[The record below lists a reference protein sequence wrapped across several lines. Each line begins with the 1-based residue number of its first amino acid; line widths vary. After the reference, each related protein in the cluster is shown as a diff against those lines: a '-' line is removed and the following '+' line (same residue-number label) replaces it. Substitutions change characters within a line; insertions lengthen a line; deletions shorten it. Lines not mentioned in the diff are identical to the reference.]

1 MADHKR
7 RMKALKE
14 KGRELHAGMVSRIK
28 AAIDKIA
35 ADISAELAVK
45 SLKDGINDENLKA
58 ISHANAT
65 AGSRKNDSESIE
77 ILKSEALS
85 VKILQPQSPVEIWP
99 VIIDTP
105 PLRPFDRDAW
115 VYTQSTPQP
124 SIHPN
129 DDMSIVTFNASDNQ
143 K

>member
-58 ISHANAT
+58 ISLANAT

-85 VKILQPQSPVEIWP
+85 VKILQPQSPVEI
-99 VIIDTP
+99 
-105 PLRPFDRDAW
+105 
-115 VYTQSTPQP
+115 
-124 SIHPN
+124 
-129 DDMSIVTFNASDNQ
+129 
-143 K
+143 